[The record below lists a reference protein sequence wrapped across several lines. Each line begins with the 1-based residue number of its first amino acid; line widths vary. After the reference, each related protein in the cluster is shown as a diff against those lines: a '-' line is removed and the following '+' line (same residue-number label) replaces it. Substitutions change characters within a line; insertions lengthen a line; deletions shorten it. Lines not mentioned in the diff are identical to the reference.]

1 MNFQFNEDDLEQVA
15 LEWLQSLGYDYK
27 KGNEISMTG
36 LAPER
41 KSDKDVVLHERLEK
55 ALRKINS
62 DIHPRFIEKAIHELI
77 LEKSPN
83 LLENNLTF
91 HENLIN
97 GIEVED
103 YDDEGQS
110 VVEIVKIVDFEHPQ
124 NNDFLTVNQFTVVN
138 GDYTK
143 RPDIVLFI
151 NGLPI
156 VVIELKNSTNET
168 VGVEDGYHQ
177 LETYKMHI
185 PQLFTFN
192 EVLVTSDGINTKA
205 GSLTANYDRF
215 MTWRSKDGETESSS
229 SLASLDILIH
239 GMLNPETLLDLIRY
253 FVVFQDDGR
262 GHTSKILAAY
272 HQYYAVN
279 KAVDRALL
287 ASSGQGDGK
296 GGVIWHTQGSG
307 KSLTMVFFSGKLI
320 QKLNNPTLV
329 VVTDRND
336 LDNQLYSTFV
346 KSKGRSGKGLLRQTP
361 KQAETRKELKSLLSV
376 ESGGIVFTTMQKF
389 EPEQN
394 ETIMAALTERKNVIV
409 MADEAHRTQYG
420 FNAKY
425 DDKGEGIKY
434 GYAKYLRDALPNAT
448 FVGFT
453 GTPVASTDKN
463 TQMVFGNY
471 IDVYDMTQAV
481 ADGSTVKI
489 YYESRVIPLNLPQ
502 SLDLDEAYND
512 ITEDQEEDV
521 KQRLKS
527 KWSRIEALAGAKPRV
542 EALAK
547 DIIQHFETRQQAMK
561 GKGMIVTM
569 SRRIAVDLYDE
580 IIRLKPEWHSDDD
593 NKGVIKVVMT
603 GSSSDPASFQ
613 RHIGPKK
620 RRNVLEKRMKD
631 VNDELQLVIVRDMWL
646 TGFDVPSMH
655 TMYID
660 KPMKGHNLMQAIAR
674 VNRVFKDK
682 PGGLIVDY
690 VGIAES
696 LKEALKEYT
705 ESDQAQTAI
714 DTDKAVELML
724 LKYDVIQDMLYNLDY
739 SKFNS
744 EKKSERYYT
753 ISDTMDYVIG
763 LGEDERQRF
772 IKTVTELGKAFALC
786 ATEPTAQ
793 ELNDEIAFFKAVKAG
808 LVKLLQPSKEGKT
821 RKTPAEVEAEIN
833 QLVSQS
839 VVTEDVIDIYQTLG
853 LEQPDLSI
861 LSDDFL
867 KDVEGLKQKN
877 VAVELLNRLLKGQV
891 KSLMKMNAT
900 VSKRFS
906 EMLGNSINKYN
917 NRSIETS
924 KVIEELIQLA
934 KDIKQEQQR
943 GNELGLNSDEIAF
956 YDALASHETAK
967 EAMGDKELRAI
978 AHELTKTV
986 KENMGVDWSKRDS
999 AKAKMRV
1006 AVRRLLKK
1014 YGYPPDLQKMAVEQ
1028 VVEQAELMA
1037 SNQLKN
1043 KLKEH
1048 PSPLSEGCSIF
1059 IVISIVF
1066 ILIDNGK

>member
-15 LEWLQSLGYDYK
+15 LEWLQSLGYDCK

-36 LAPER
+36 LTPER

-97 GIEVED
+97 GIEIED

-124 NNDFLTVNQFTVVN
+124 NNDFLAVNQFTVIN

-177 LETYKMHI
+177 LETYKMRI

-192 EVLVTSDGINTKA
+192 EVLVTSDGINTKG

-229 SLASLDILIH
+229 SLASLDVLIH

-253 FVVFQDDGR
+253 FVLFQDDGK
-262 GHTSKILAAY
+262 GHISKILAAY

-320 QKLNNPTLV
+320 QMLNNPTLV

-394 ETIMAALTERKNVIV
+394 ETTMTTLTERKNVIV

-502 SLDLDEAYND
+502 NLDLDEAYND

-593 NKGVIKVVMT
+593 DKGVIKVVMT

-620 RRNVLEKRMKD
+620 RRNLLEKRMKD

-808 LVKLLQPSKEGKT
+808 LVKLLQPPKEGKT

-833 QLVSQS
+833 QLVSRS
-839 VVTEDVIDIYQTLG
+839 VVTEDVIDVYQTLG

-877 VAVELLNRLLKGQV
+877 VAVELLNRLLKEQV
-891 KSLMKMNAT
+891 KSLMKTNAT

-917 NRSIETS
+917 SRSIETS

-956 YDALASHETAK
+956 YDALVSHETAK
-967 EAMGDKELRAI
+967 KAMEDKELRAI

-986 KENMGVDWSKRDS
+986 KEKMGVDWSKRDS

-1037 SNQLKN
+1037 SNQ
-1043 KLKEH
+1043 
-1048 PSPLSEGCSIF
+1048 
-1059 IVISIVF
+1059 
-1066 ILIDNGK
+1066 

>member
-27 KGNEISMTG
+27 KGNELSMTG

-55 ALRKINS
+55 ALKNINP
-62 DIHPRFIEKAIHELI
+62 DVHPNFIEKAIHELT

-97 GIEVED
+97 GIEIED

-110 VVEIVKIVDFEHPQ
+110 IVEIVKIVDFEHPQ
-124 NNDFLTVNQFTVVN
+124 NNDFLAVNQFTVVN

-177 LETYKMHI
+177 LETYKMRI

-229 SLASLDILIH
+229 SLASLDVLIH

-253 FVVFQDDGR
+253 FVLFQDDGK
-262 GHTSKILAAY
+262 GHISKILAAY

-320 QKLNNPTLV
+320 QMLNNPTLV

-502 SLDLDEAYND
+502 NLDLDEAYND

-593 NKGVIKVVMT
+593 DKGVIKIVMT

-620 RRNVLEKRMKD
+620 RRNLLEKRMKD

-839 VVTEDVIDIYQTLG
+839 VVTEDVIDVYQTLG

-891 KSLMKMNAT
+891 KSLMKTNAT

-917 NRSIETS
+917 SRSIETS

-956 YDALASHETAK
+956 YDALVSHETAK
-967 EAMGDKELRAI
+967 KAMEDKELRAI

-1037 SNQLKN
+1037 SNQ
-1043 KLKEH
+1043 
-1048 PSPLSEGCSIF
+1048 
-1059 IVISIVF
+1059 
-1066 ILIDNGK
+1066 

>member
-27 KGNEISMTG
+27 KGSEISVTG

-62 DIHPRFIEKAIHELI
+62 DIHPRFIEKAIHELT

-103 YDDEGQS
+103 YDNEGQS
-110 VVEIVKIVDFEHPQ
+110 IVEIVKIVDFEHPQ
-124 NNDFLTVNQFTVVN
+124 NNDFLAVNQLTIVN

-156 VVIELKNSTNET
+156 VVIELKNSTYET

-177 LETYKMHI
+177 LETYKMCI

-215 MTWRSKDGETESSS
+215 MTWRSKDGQTESSPG
-229 SLASLDILIH
+229 LASLDVLIH

-253 FVVFQDDGR
+253 FVLFQDDGKE
-262 GHTSKILAAY
+262 HISKILAAY

-320 QKLNNPTLV
+320 QMLNNPTLV

-394 ETIMAALTERKNVIV
+394 ETTMAALTERKNVIV

-502 SLDLDEAYND
+502 NLDLDEAYND

-580 IIRLKPEWHSDDD
+580 IVRLKPEWHSDDD
-593 NKGVIKVVMT
+593 DKGVIKVVMT
-603 GSSSDPASFQ
+603 GSSSDPTSFQ

-620 RRNVLEKRMKD
+620 RRNLLEKRMKD

-739 SKFNS
+739 SKFN
-744 EKKSERYYT
+744 
-753 ISDTMDYVIG
+753 
-763 LGEDERQRF
+763 
-772 IKTVTELGKAFALC
+772 
-786 ATEPTAQ
+786 
-793 ELNDEIAFFKAVKAG
+793 
-808 LVKLLQPSKEGKT
+808 
-821 RKTPAEVEAEIN
+821 
-833 QLVSQS
+833 
-839 VVTEDVIDIYQTLG
+839 
-853 LEQPDLSI
+853 
-861 LSDDFL
+861 
-867 KDVEGLKQKN
+867 
-877 VAVELLNRLLKGQV
+877 
-891 KSLMKMNAT
+891 
-900 VSKRFS
+900 
-906 EMLGNSINKYN
+906 
-917 NRSIETS
+917 
-924 KVIEELIQLA
+924 
-934 KDIKQEQQR
+934 
-943 GNELGLNSDEIAF
+943 
-956 YDALASHETAK
+956 
-967 EAMGDKELRAI
+967 
-978 AHELTKTV
+978 
-986 KENMGVDWSKRDS
+986 
-999 AKAKMRV
+999 
-1006 AVRRLLKK
+1006 
-1014 YGYPPDLQKMAVEQ
+1014 
-1028 VVEQAELMA
+1028 
-1037 SNQLKN
+1037 
-1043 KLKEH
+1043 
-1048 PSPLSEGCSIF
+1048 
-1059 IVISIVF
+1059 
-1066 ILIDNGK
+1066 

>member
-27 KGNEISMTG
+27 KGSEISVTG

-62 DIHPRFIEKAIHELI
+62 DIHPRFIEKAIHELT

-103 YDDEGQS
+103 YDNEGQS
-110 VVEIVKIVDFEHPQ
+110 IVEIVKIVDFEHPQ
-124 NNDFLTVNQFTVVN
+124 NNDFLAVNQLTIVN

-156 VVIELKNSTNET
+156 VVIELKNSTYET

-177 LETYKMHI
+177 LETYKMCI

-215 MTWRSKDGETESSS
+215 MTWRSKDGQTESSPG
-229 SLASLDILIH
+229 LASLDVLIH

-253 FVVFQDDGR
+253 FVLFQDDGKE
-262 GHTSKILAAY
+262 HISKILAAY

-320 QKLNNPTLV
+320 QMLNNPTLV

-394 ETIMAALTERKNVIV
+394 ETTMAALTERKNVIV

-502 SLDLDEAYND
+502 NLDLDEAYND

-580 IIRLKPEWHSDDD
+580 IVRLKPEWHSDDD
-593 NKGVIKVVMT
+593 DKGVIKVVMT
-603 GSSSDPASFQ
+603 GSSSDPTSFQ

-620 RRNVLEKRMKD
+620 RRNLLEKRMKD

-744 EKKSERYYT
+744 NKKSERYYT
-753 ISDTMDYVIG
+753 ISNTMDYVIG

-786 ATEPTAQ
+786 ATESTAQ

-808 LVKLLQPSKEGKT
+808 LVKLLQPPKEGKT
-821 RKTPAEVEAEIN
+821 RKTPAEVEADIN

-839 VVTEDVIDIYQTLG
+839 VVTEDVIDVYQTLG

-867 KDVEGLKQKN
+867 KEVEGLKQKN

-891 KSLMKMNAT
+891 KSLMKTNAT

-917 NRSIETS
+917 SRSIETS

-1037 SNQLKN
+1037 SNK
-1043 KLKEH
+1043 
-1048 PSPLSEGCSIF
+1048 
-1059 IVISIVF
+1059 
-1066 ILIDNGK
+1066 

>member
-1 MNFQFNEDDLEQVA
+1 MNFHFNEDDLEQVA

-27 KGNEISMTG
+27 KGNEISVTG
-36 LAPER
+36 LTPER

-55 ALRKINS
+55 ALKKINS
-62 DIHPRFIEKAIHELI
+62 EIHPRFIEKAIHELT

-97 GIEVED
+97 GVEIED

-110 VVEIVKIVDFEHPQ
+110 IVEIVKIVDFEHPQ
-124 NNDFLTVNQFTVVN
+124 NNDFLAVNQLTVVN

-151 NGLPI
+151 SGLPI

-177 LETYKMHI
+177 LETYKMRI

-192 EVLVTSDGINTKA
+192 EVLITSDGINTKA

-229 SLASLDILIH
+229 SLASLDVLIH

-253 FVVFQDDGR
+253 FVLFQDDGK
-262 GHTSKILAAY
+262 GHISKILAAY

-287 ASSGQGDGK
+287 ASSRQGDGK

-320 QKLNNPTLV
+320 QMLNNPTLV

-394 ETIMAALTERKNVIV
+394 ETTMAALTERKNVIV

-502 SLDLDEAYND
+502 NLDLDEAYND

-580 IIRLKPEWHSDDD
+580 IIRQKPEWHSDDD
-593 NKGVIKVVMT
+593 DKGVIKVVMT

-620 RRNVLEKRMKD
+620 RRNLLEKRMKD

-744 EKKSERYYT
+744 EKKSERYYA

-821 RKTPAEVEAEIN
+821 RKTPAEVEADIN

-839 VVTEDVIDIYQTLG
+839 VVTEDVIDVYQTLG

-891 KSLMKMNAT
+891 KSLMKTNAT

-917 NRSIETS
+917 SRSIETS

-943 GNELGLNSDEIAF
+943 GKELGLNSDEIAF

-1037 SNQLKN
+1037 SNQ
-1043 KLKEH
+1043 
-1048 PSPLSEGCSIF
+1048 
-1059 IVISIVF
+1059 
-1066 ILIDNGK
+1066 

>member
-1 MNFQFNEDDLEQVA
+1 MKFQFNEDDLEQVA

-27 KGNEISMTG
+27 KGNEISVTG
-36 LAPER
+36 LTPER

-55 ALRKINS
+55 ALKKINS
-62 DIHPRFIEKAIHELI
+62 DIHPHFIEKAIHELT

-97 GIEVED
+97 GVEIED

-110 VVEIVKIVDFEHPQ
+110 IVEIVKIIDFEHPQ
-124 NNDFLTVNQFTVVN
+124 NNDFLAVNQLTVVN

-177 LETYKMHI
+177 LETYKMRI

-229 SLASLDILIH
+229 SLTSLDVLIH
-239 GMLNPETLLDLIRY
+239 GMLNPNTLLDLIRY
-253 FVVFQDDGR
+253 FVLFQDDGK
-262 GHTSKILAAY
+262 GHISKILAAY

-320 QKLNNPTLV
+320 QMLNNPTLV

-394 ETIMAALTERKNVIV
+394 ETTMAALTERKNVIV

-502 SLDLDEAYND
+502 NLDLDEAYND

-542 EALAK
+542 ESLAK

-593 NKGVIKVVMT
+593 DKGVIKVVMT

-613 RHIGPKK
+613 RHIGSKK

-744 EKKSERYYT
+744 DKKSERYYT

-839 VVTEDVIDIYQTLG
+839 VVTEDVIDVYQTLG

-891 KSLMKMNAT
+891 KSLMKTNAT

-906 EMLGNSINKYN
+906 EMLGQSIEKYN

-924 KVIEELIQLA
+924 KIIEQLIQLA
-934 KDIKQEQQR
+934 KDLNEEHRR

-967 EAMGDKELRAI
+967 EVMGDKNLRAI

-986 KENMGVDWSKRDS
+986 KENMTVDWNKKASSR
-999 AKAKMRV
+999 AKMRRSV
-1006 AVRRLLKK
+1006 KRLLKE
-1014 YGYPPDLQKMAVEQ
+1014 YGYPPDLEAMAINQ

-1037 SNQLKN
+1037 SNQ
-1043 KLKEH
+1043 
-1048 PSPLSEGCSIF
+1048 
-1059 IVISIVF
+1059 
-1066 ILIDNGK
+1066 

>member
-27 KGNEISMTG
+27 KGNEISMAG

-62 DIHPRFIEKAIHELI
+62 DIHPRFIEKAIHELT

-97 GIEVED
+97 GIEIED
-103 YDDEGQS
+103 YDNEGQS
-110 VVEIVKIVDFEHPQ
+110 IVEIVKIVDFEHSQ
-124 NNDFLTVNQFTVVN
+124 NNDFLAVNQFTVVN

-177 LETYKMHI
+177 LETYKMRI

-229 SLASLDILIH
+229 SLASLDVLIH
-239 GMLNPETLLDLIRY
+239 GMLNPNTLLDLIRY
-253 FVVFQDDGR
+253 FVVFQDDGK
-262 GHTSKILAAY
+262 GHISKILAAY

-320 QKLNNPTLV
+320 QMLNNPTLV

-471 IDVYDMTQAV
+471 IDIYDMTQAV

-527 KWSRIEALAGAKPRV
+527 KWSRIEALAGAKPRI

-593 NKGVIKVVMT
+593 DKGVIKVVMT

-620 RRNVLEKRMKD
+620 RRNLLEKRMKD

-744 EKKSERYYT
+744 NKKSERYYT
-753 ISDTMDYVIG
+753 ISNTMDYVIG

-786 ATEPTAQ
+786 ATKPTAQ

-808 LVKLLQPSKEGKT
+808 LVKLLQPPKEGKI

-839 VVTEDVIDIYQTLG
+839 VVTEDVIDVYQTLG

-867 KDVEGLKQKN
+867 KDIEGLKQKN

-891 KSLMKMNAT
+891 KSLMKTNAT

-917 NRSIETS
+917 SRSIETS

-943 GNELGLNSDEIAF
+943 GKELGLNSDEIAF
-956 YDALASHETAK
+956 YDSLVSHETAK
-967 EAMGDKELRAI
+967 KAMEDKELRAI

-1037 SNQLKN
+1037 SNQ
-1043 KLKEH
+1043 
-1048 PSPLSEGCSIF
+1048 
-1059 IVISIVF
+1059 
-1066 ILIDNGK
+1066 

>member
-27 KGNEISMTG
+27 KGNEISMTS
-36 LAPER
+36 LTPER

-62 DIHPRFIEKAIHELI
+62 DIHPRFIEKALHELT

-97 GIEVED
+97 GIEIED

-110 VVEIVKIVDFEHPQ
+110 IVEIVKIIDFEYPQ
-124 NNDFLTVNQFTVVN
+124 NNDFLAVNQLTIVN
-138 GDYTK
+138 GDYKK

-156 VVIELKNSTNET
+156 VVIELKNSTYET

-177 LETYKMHI
+177 LETYKMRI

-215 MTWRSKDGETESSS
+215 MTWRSKDGQTESSPG
-229 SLASLDILIH
+229 LASLDVLIH

-253 FVVFQDDGR
+253 FVLFQDDGKE
-262 GHTSKILAAY
+262 HISKILAAY

-320 QKLNNPTLV
+320 QMLNNPTLV

-394 ETIMAALTERKNVIV
+394 ETTMAALTERKNVIV

-502 SLDLDEAYND
+502 NLDLDEAYND

-580 IIRLKPEWHSDDD
+580 IVRLKPEWHSDDD
-593 NKGVIKVVMT
+593 DKGVIKVVMT
-603 GSSSDPASFQ
+603 GSSSDPTSFQ

-620 RRNVLEKRMKD
+620 RRNLLEKRMKD

-744 EKKSERYYT
+744 DKKSERYYT
-753 ISDTMDYVIG
+753 ISNTMDYVIG

-786 ATEPTAQ
+786 ATESTAQ

-808 LVKLLQPSKEGKT
+808 LVKLLQPPKEGKT

-839 VVTEDVIDIYQTLG
+839 VVTEDVIDVYQTLG

-861 LSDDFL
+861 LSDEFL

-891 KSLMKMNAT
+891 KSLMKTNAT

-906 EMLGNSINKYN
+906 EMLGNSINQYN
-917 NRSIETS
+917 SRSIEAS

-943 GNELGLNSDEIAF
+943 GSELGLNSDEIAF

-1037 SNQLKN
+1037 SNQ
-1043 KLKEH
+1043 
-1048 PSPLSEGCSIF
+1048 
-1059 IVISIVF
+1059 
-1066 ILIDNGK
+1066 

>member
-27 KGNEISMTG
+27 KGSEISVTG

-62 DIHPRFIEKAIHELI
+62 DIHPRFIEKAIHELT

-103 YDDEGQS
+103 YDNEGQS
-110 VVEIVKIVDFEHPQ
+110 IVEIVKIVDFEHPQ
-124 NNDFLTVNQFTVVN
+124 NNDFLAVNQLTIVN

-156 VVIELKNSTNET
+156 VVIELKNSTYET

-177 LETYKMHI
+177 LETYKMCI

-215 MTWRSKDGETESSS
+215 MTWRSKDGQTESSPG
-229 SLASLDILIH
+229 LASLDVLIH

-253 FVVFQDDGR
+253 FVLFQDDGKE
-262 GHTSKILAAY
+262 HISKILAAY

-320 QKLNNPTLV
+320 QMLNNPTLV

-394 ETIMAALTERKNVIV
+394 ETTMAALTERKNVIV

-502 SLDLDEAYND
+502 NLDLDEAYND

-527 KWSRIEALAGAKPRV
+527 KWSRIEALAGAKPRI

-580 IIRLKPEWHSDDD
+580 IVRLKPEWHSDDD
-593 NKGVIKVVMT
+593 DKGVIKVVMT
-603 GSSSDPASFQ
+603 GSSSDPTSFQ

-620 RRNVLEKRMKD
+620 RRNLLEKRMKD

-744 EKKSERYYT
+744 DKKSERYYT
-753 ISDTMDYVIG
+753 ISNTMDYVIG

-786 ATEPTAQ
+786 ATESTAQ

-808 LVKLLQPSKEGKT
+808 LVKLLQPPKEGKT
-821 RKTPAEVEAEIN
+821 RKTPAEVEADIN

-839 VVTEDVIDIYQTLG
+839 VVTEDVIDVYQTLG

-891 KSLMKMNAT
+891 KSLMKTNAT

-917 NRSIETS
+917 SRSIETS

-1037 SNQLKN
+1037 SNK
-1043 KLKEH
+1043 
-1048 PSPLSEGCSIF
+1048 
-1059 IVISIVF
+1059 
-1066 ILIDNGK
+1066 

>member
-27 KGNEISMTG
+27 KGSEISVTG

-62 DIHPRFIEKAIHELI
+62 DIHPRFIEKAIHELT

-103 YDDEGQS
+103 YDNEGQS
-110 VVEIVKIVDFEHPQ
+110 IVEIVKIVDFEHPQ
-124 NNDFLTVNQFTVVN
+124 NNDFLAVNQLTIVN

-156 VVIELKNSTNET
+156 VVIELKNSTYET

-177 LETYKMHI
+177 LETYKMCI

-215 MTWRSKDGETESSS
+215 MTWRSKDGQTESSPG
-229 SLASLDILIH
+229 LASLDVLIH

-253 FVVFQDDGR
+253 FVLFQDDGKE
-262 GHTSKILAAY
+262 HISKILAAY

-287 ASSGQGDGK
+287 ASSGKGDGK

-320 QKLNNPTLV
+320 QMLNNPTLV

-394 ETIMAALTERKNVIV
+394 ETTMAALTERKNVIV

-502 SLDLDEAYND
+502 NLDLDEAYND

-580 IIRLKPEWHSDDD
+580 IVRLKPEWHSDDD
-593 NKGVIKVVMT
+593 DKGVIKVVMT
-603 GSSSDPASFQ
+603 GSSSDPTSFQ

-620 RRNVLEKRMKD
+620 RRNLLEKRMKD

-744 EKKSERYYT
+744 DKKSERYYT
-753 ISDTMDYVIG
+753 ISNTMDYVIG

-786 ATEPTAQ
+786 ATESTAQ

-808 LVKLLQPSKEGKT
+808 LVKLLQPPKEGKT
-821 RKTPAEVEAEIN
+821 RKTPAEVEADIN

-839 VVTEDVIDIYQTLG
+839 VVTEDVIDVYQTLG

-867 KDVEGLKQKN
+867 KEVEGLKQKN

-891 KSLMKMNAT
+891 KSLMKTNAT

-917 NRSIETS
+917 SRSIETS

-1037 SNQLKN
+1037 SNK
-1043 KLKEH
+1043 
-1048 PSPLSEGCSIF
+1048 
-1059 IVISIVF
+1059 
-1066 ILIDNGK
+1066 

>member
-15 LEWLQSLGYDYK
+15 LEWLKSLSYDYK
-27 KGNEISMTG
+27 KGNEISTAG

-62 DIHPRFIEKAIHELI
+62 DIHPRFIEKAIHELT

-97 GIEVED
+97 GIEIED

-110 VVEIVKIVDFEHPQ
+110 IVEIVKIVDFEHPQ
-124 NNDFLTVNQFTVVN
+124 NNDFLAVNQLTVVN

-177 LETYKMHI
+177 LETYKMRI

-192 EVLVTSDGINTKA
+192 EVLITSDGINTKA

-229 SLASLDILIH
+229 SLASLDVLIH

-253 FVVFQDDGR
+253 FVLFQDDGK
-262 GHTSKILAAY
+262 GHISKILAAY

-320 QKLNNPTLV
+320 QMLNNPTLV

-394 ETIMAALTERKNVIV
+394 ETTMAALTERKNVIV

-502 SLDLDEAYND
+502 NLDLDEAYNN

-527 KWSRIEALAGAKPRV
+527 KWSRVEALAGAKPRI

-593 NKGVIKVVMT
+593 DKGIIKVVMT

-620 RRNVLEKRMKD
+620 RRNLLEKRMKD

-744 EKKSERYYT
+744 DKKSERYYT
-753 ISDTMDYVIG
+753 ISNTMDYVIG

-786 ATEPTAQ
+786 ATEHTAQ

-808 LVKLLQPSKEGKT
+808 LVKLLQPPKEGKT

-839 VVTEDVIDIYQTLG
+839 VVTEDVIDVYQTLG

-891 KSLMKMNAT
+891 KSLMKTNAT

-917 NRSIETS
+917 SRSIETS

-956 YDALASHETAK
+956 YDALVSHETAK
-967 EAMGDKELRAI
+967 KAMEDKELRAI

-1037 SNQLKN
+1037 SNQ
-1043 KLKEH
+1043 
-1048 PSPLSEGCSIF
+1048 
-1059 IVISIVF
+1059 
-1066 ILIDNGK
+1066 

>member
-27 KGNEISMTG
+27 KGNEISMTS
-36 LAPER
+36 LTPER

-62 DIHPRFIEKAIHELI
+62 DIHPRFIEKAIHELT

-103 YDDEGQS
+103 YDNEGQS
-110 VVEIVKIVDFEHPQ
+110 IVEIVKIVDFEHPQ
-124 NNDFLTVNQFTVVN
+124 NNDFLAVNQLTIVN

-156 VVIELKNSTNET
+156 VVIELKNSTYET

-177 LETYKMHI
+177 LETYKMCI

-215 MTWRSKDGETESSS
+215 MTWRSKDGQTESSPG
-229 SLASLDILIH
+229 LASLDVLIH

-253 FVVFQDDGR
+253 FVLFQDDGKE
-262 GHTSKILAAY
+262 HISKILAAY

-320 QKLNNPTLV
+320 QMLNNPTLV

-394 ETIMAALTERKNVIV
+394 ETTMAALTERKNVIV

-593 NKGVIKVVMT
+593 DKGVIKVVMT
-603 GSSSDPASFQ
+603 GSSSDPTSFQ

-620 RRNVLEKRMKD
+620 RRNLLEKRMKD
-631 VNDELQLVIVRDMWL
+631 VDDELQLVIVRDMWL

-744 EKKSERYYT
+744 DKKSERYYT
-753 ISDTMDYVIG
+753 ISNTMDYVIG

-808 LVKLLQPSKEGKT
+808 LVKLLQPPKEGKT

-839 VVTEDVIDIYQTLG
+839 VVTEDVIDVYQTLG

-891 KSLMKMNAT
+891 KSLMKTNAT

-917 NRSIETS
+917 SRSIETS

-1037 SNQLKN
+1037 NNQ
-1043 KLKEH
+1043 
-1048 PSPLSEGCSIF
+1048 
-1059 IVISIVF
+1059 
-1066 ILIDNGK
+1066 

>member
-27 KGNEISMTG
+27 KGSEISVTG

-62 DIHPRFIEKAIHELI
+62 DIHPRFIEKAIHELT

-103 YDDEGQS
+103 YDNEGQS
-110 VVEIVKIVDFEHPQ
+110 IVEIVKIVDFEHPQ
-124 NNDFLTVNQFTVVN
+124 NNDFLAVNQLTIVN

-156 VVIELKNSTNET
+156 VVIELKNSTYET

-177 LETYKMHI
+177 LETYKMCI

-215 MTWRSKDGETESSS
+215 MTWRSKDGQTESSPG
-229 SLASLDILIH
+229 LASLDVLIH

-253 FVVFQDDGR
+253 FVLFQDDGKE
-262 GHTSKILAAY
+262 HISKILAAY

-320 QKLNNPTLV
+320 QMLNNPTLV

-394 ETIMAALTERKNVIV
+394 ETTMAALTERKNVIV

-502 SLDLDEAYND
+502 NLDLDEAYND

-580 IIRLKPEWHSDDD
+580 IVRLKPEWHSDDD
-593 NKGVIKVVMT
+593 DKGVIKVVMT
-603 GSSSDPASFQ
+603 GSSSDPTSFQ

-620 RRNVLEKRMKD
+620 RRNLLEKRMKD

-696 LKEALKEYT
+696 LKEALKAYT

-744 EKKSERYYT
+744 DKKSERYYT
-753 ISDTMDYVIG
+753 ISNTMDYVIG

-772 IKTVTELGKAFALC
+772 LKTVTELGKAFALC
-786 ATEPTAQ
+786 ATESTAQ

-808 LVKLLQPSKEGKT
+808 LVKLLQPPKEGKT
-821 RKTPAEVEAEIN
+821 RKTPAEVEADIN

-839 VVTEDVIDIYQTLG
+839 VVTEDVIDVYQTLG

-867 KDVEGLKQKN
+867 KEVEGLKQKN

-891 KSLMKMNAT
+891 KSLMKTNAT

-917 NRSIETS
+917 SRSIETS

-1037 SNQLKN
+1037 SNK
-1043 KLKEH
+1043 
-1048 PSPLSEGCSIF
+1048 
-1059 IVISIVF
+1059 
-1066 ILIDNGK
+1066 

>member
-27 KGNEISMTG
+27 KGSEISVTG

-62 DIHPRFIEKAIHELI
+62 DIHPRFIEKAIHELT

-103 YDDEGQS
+103 YDNEGQS
-110 VVEIVKIVDFEHPQ
+110 IVEIVKIVDFEHPQ
-124 NNDFLTVNQFTVVN
+124 NNDFLAVNQLTIVN

-156 VVIELKNSTNET
+156 VVIELKNSTYET

-177 LETYKMHI
+177 LETYKMCI

-215 MTWRSKDGETESSS
+215 MTWRSKDGQTESSPG
-229 SLASLDILIH
+229 LASLDVLIH

-253 FVVFQDDGR
+253 FVLFQDDGKE
-262 GHTSKILAAY
+262 HISKILAAY

-320 QKLNNPTLV
+320 QMLNNPTLV

-394 ETIMAALTERKNVIV
+394 ETTMAALTERKNVIV

-502 SLDLDEAYND
+502 NLDLDEAYND

-580 IIRLKPEWHSDDD
+580 IVRLKPEWHSDDD
-593 NKGVIKVVMT
+593 DKGVIKVVMT
-603 GSSSDPASFQ
+603 GSSSDPTSFQ

-620 RRNVLEKRMKD
+620 RRNLLEKRMKD

-744 EKKSERYYT
+744 DKKSERYYT
-753 ISDTMDYVIG
+753 ISNTMDYVIG

-772 IKTVTELGKAFALC
+772 IKTVTELGKAFALY
-786 ATEPTAQ
+786 ATESTAQ

-808 LVKLLQPSKEGKT
+808 LVKLLQPPKEGKT
-821 RKTPAEVEAEIN
+821 RKTPAEVEADIN

-839 VVTEDVIDIYQTLG
+839 VVTEDVIDVYQTLG

-867 KDVEGLKQKN
+867 KEVEGLKQKN

-891 KSLMKMNAT
+891 KSLMKTNAT

-917 NRSIETS
+917 SRSIETS

-1037 SNQLKN
+1037 SNK
-1043 KLKEH
+1043 
-1048 PSPLSEGCSIF
+1048 
-1059 IVISIVF
+1059 
-1066 ILIDNGK
+1066 

>member
-27 KGNEISMTG
+27 KGSEISVTG

-62 DIHPRFIEKAIHELI
+62 DIHPRFIEKAIHELT

-103 YDDEGQS
+103 YDNEGQS
-110 VVEIVKIVDFEHPQ
+110 IVEIVKIVDFEHPQ
-124 NNDFLTVNQFTVVN
+124 NNDFLAVNQLTIVN

-156 VVIELKNSTNET
+156 VVIELKNSTYET

-177 LETYKMHI
+177 LETYKMCI

-215 MTWRSKDGETESSS
+215 MTWRSKDGQTESSPG
-229 SLASLDILIH
+229 LASLDVLIH

-253 FVVFQDDGR
+253 FVLFQDDGKE
-262 GHTSKILAAY
+262 HISKILAAY

-320 QKLNNPTLV
+320 QMLNNPTLV

-394 ETIMAALTERKNVIV
+394 ETTMAALTERKNVIV

-502 SLDLDEAYND
+502 NLDLDEAYND

-580 IIRLKPEWHSDDD
+580 IVRLKPEWHSDDD
-593 NKGVIKVVMT
+593 DKGVIKVVMT
-603 GSSSDPASFQ
+603 GSSSDPTSFQ

-620 RRNVLEKRMKD
+620 RRNLLEKRMKD

-744 EKKSERYYT
+744 DKKSERYYT
-753 ISDTMDYVIG
+753 ISNTMDYVIG

-772 IKTVTELGKAFALC
+772 IKTVTELGKAFAFC
-786 ATEPTAQ
+786 DTEPKAQ
-793 ELNDEIAFFKAVKAG
+793 KLNDEIAFFKAVKAG
-808 LVKLLQPSKEGKT
+808 LVKLLQPSKEGKIY
-821 RKTPAEVEAEIN
+821 KTLAEVEAEIN

-853 LEQPDLSI
+853 LKQPDLSI

-867 KDVEGLKQKN
+867 KDVEGLKQK
-877 VAVELLNRLLKGQV
+877 LWR
-891 KSLMKMNAT
+891 
-900 VSKRFS
+900 
-906 EMLGNSINKYN
+906 
-917 NRSIETS
+917 
-924 KVIEELIQLA
+924 
-934 KDIKQEQQR
+934 
-943 GNELGLNSDEIAF
+943 
-956 YDALASHETAK
+956 
-967 EAMGDKELRAI
+967 
-978 AHELTKTV
+978 
-986 KENMGVDWSKRDS
+986 
-999 AKAKMRV
+999 
-1006 AVRRLLKK
+1006 
-1014 YGYPPDLQKMAVEQ
+1014 
-1028 VVEQAELMA
+1028 
-1037 SNQLKN
+1037 
-1043 KLKEH
+1043 
-1048 PSPLSEGCSIF
+1048 
-1059 IVISIVF
+1059 
-1066 ILIDNGK
+1066 

>member
-27 KGNEISMTG
+27 KGNEMSITG
-36 LAPER
+36 LSSER
-41 KSDKDVVLHERLEK
+41 RSDKDVVLHERLEK
-55 ALRKINS
+55 ALKNINPDVHS
-62 DIHPRFIEKAIHELI
+62 NFIEKAIHELT

-103 YDDEGQS
+103 YDNEGQS
-110 VVEIVKIVDFEHPQ
+110 IVEIVKIVDFEHPQ
-124 NNDFLTVNQFTVVN
+124 NNDFLAVNQLTVVN

-177 LETYKMHI
+177 LETYKMRI

-192 EVLVTSDGINTKA
+192 EVLITSDGINTKA

-215 MTWRSKDGETESSS
+215 MTWRSKDGETESPS
-229 SLASLDILIH
+229 SLASLDVLIH

-253 FVVFQDDGR
+253 FVLFQSDGK
-262 GHTSKILAAY
+262 GHISKILAAY

-320 QKLNNPTLV
+320 QMLNNPTLV

-394 ETIMAALTERKNVIV
+394 ETTMTALTERKNVIV

-425 DDKGEGIKY
+425 DDKGKGIKY

-502 SLDLDEAYND
+502 NLDLDEAYND

-593 NKGVIKVVMT
+593 DKGVIKVVMT

-620 RRNVLEKRMKD
+620 RRNLLEKRMKD

-786 ATEPTAQ
+786 VTEPTAQ
-793 ELNDEIAFFKAVKAG
+793 ELNDEIAFFKAIKAG
-808 LVKLLQPSKEGKT
+808 LVKLLQPSKEGKI
-821 RKTPAEVEAEIN
+821 RKTPVEVEAEIN

-839 VVTEDVIDIYQTLG
+839 VVTEDVIDVYQTLG

-891 KSLMKMNAT
+891 KSLMKTNAT

-917 NRSIETS
+917 SRSIETS

-956 YDALASHETAK
+956 YDALVSHETAK
-967 EAMGDKELRAI
+967 KAMEDKELRAI

-1037 SNQLKN
+1037 SNQ
-1043 KLKEH
+1043 
-1048 PSPLSEGCSIF
+1048 
-1059 IVISIVF
+1059 
-1066 ILIDNGK
+1066 

>member
-27 KGNEISMTG
+27 KGNEISMTS
-36 LAPER
+36 LTPER

-62 DIHPRFIEKAIHELI
+62 DIHPRFIEKALHELT

-97 GIEVED
+97 GIEIED

-110 VVEIVKIVDFEHPQ
+110 IVEIVKIIDFEYPQ
-124 NNDFLTVNQFTVVN
+124 NNDFLAVNQLTIVN
-138 GDYTK
+138 GDYKK

-177 LETYKMHI
+177 LETYKMRI

-215 MTWRSKDGETESSS
+215 MTWRSKDGQTESSPG
-229 SLASLDILIH
+229 LASLDVLIH

-253 FVVFQDDGR
+253 FVLFQDDGK
-262 GHTSKILAAY
+262 GHISKILAAY

-287 ASSGQGDGK
+287 ASSEQGDGK

-320 QKLNNPTLV
+320 QMLNNPTLV

-394 ETIMAALTERKNVIV
+394 ETTMATLTERKNVIV

-502 SLDLDEAYND
+502 SLDLDKAYND

-527 KWSRIEALAGAKPRV
+527 KWSRIEALAGAKPRI

-593 NKGVIKVVMT
+593 DKGVIKVVMT
-603 GSSSDPASFQ
+603 GSSSDPTSFQ

-620 RRNVLEKRMKD
+620 RRNLLEKRMKD

-744 EKKSERYYT
+744 NKKSERYYT
-753 ISDTMDYVIG
+753 ISNTMDYVIG

-786 ATEPTAQ
+786 ATKPTAQ

-808 LVKLLQPSKEGKT
+808 LVKLLQPPKEGKI

-839 VVTEDVIDIYQTLG
+839 VVTEDVIDVYQTLG

-867 KDVEGLKQKN
+867 KDIEGLKQKN

-891 KSLMKMNAT
+891 KLLMKTNAT

-917 NRSIETS
+917 SRSIETS

-943 GNELGLNSDEIAF
+943 GKELGLNSDEIAF
-956 YDALASHETAK
+956 YDSLVSHETAK
-967 EAMGDKELRAI
+967 KAMEDKELRAI

-1037 SNQLKN
+1037 SNQ
-1043 KLKEH
+1043 
-1048 PSPLSEGCSIF
+1048 
-1059 IVISIVF
+1059 
-1066 ILIDNGK
+1066 

>member
-27 KGNEISMTG
+27 KGNEISMTS
-36 LAPER
+36 LTPER

-62 DIHPRFIEKAIHELI
+62 DIHPRFIEKAIHELT

-103 YDDEGQS
+103 YDNEGQS
-110 VVEIVKIVDFEHPQ
+110 IVEIVKIVDFEHPQ
-124 NNDFLTVNQFTVVN
+124 NNDFLAVNQLTIVN
-138 GDYTK
+138 GDYKK

-177 LETYKMHI
+177 LETYKMRI

-215 MTWRSKDGETESSS
+215 MTWRSKDGQTESSPG
-229 SLASLDILIH
+229 LASLDVLIH

-253 FVVFQDDGR
+253 FVLFQDDGK
-262 GHTSKILAAY
+262 GHISKILAAY

-287 ASSGQGDGK
+287 ASSEQGDGK

-320 QKLNNPTLV
+320 QMLNNPTLV

-394 ETIMAALTERKNVIV
+394 ETTMAALTERKNVIV

-502 SLDLDEAYND
+502 NLDLDEAYND
-512 ITEDQEEDV
+512 ITEDQEEDI

-593 NKGVIKVVMT
+593 DKGVIKVVMT
-603 GSSSDPASFQ
+603 GSSSDPSSFQ

-620 RRNVLEKRMKD
+620 RRNLLEKRMKD

-739 SKFNS
+739 SKFDS
-744 EKKSERYYT
+744 EKKSERYYA

-808 LVKLLQPSKEGKT
+808 LVKLLQPPKEGKT

-839 VVTEDVIDIYQTLG
+839 VVTEDVIDVYQTLG

-891 KSLMKMNAT
+891 KSLMKTNAT

-917 NRSIETS
+917 SRSIETS

-1037 SNQLKN
+1037 SNQ
-1043 KLKEH
+1043 
-1048 PSPLSEGCSIF
+1048 
-1059 IVISIVF
+1059 
-1066 ILIDNGK
+1066 

>member
-36 LAPER
+36 LTPER

-62 DIHPRFIEKAIHELI
+62 DIHPRFIEKAIHELT

-103 YDDEGQS
+103 YDNEGQS
-110 VVEIVKIVDFEHPQ
+110 IVNNVNNVDFEHPQ
-124 NNDFLTVNQFTVVN
+124 NNDFLAVNQFTVVN

-177 LETYKMHI
+177 LETYKMRI

-229 SLASLDILIH
+229 NLASLDVLIH

-253 FVVFQDDGR
+253 FVLFQDDDK
-262 GHTSKILAAY
+262 GHSSKILAAY

-279 KAVDRALL
+279 KAVDRVLL

-320 QKLNNPTLV
+320 QMLNNPTLV

-394 ETIMAALTERKNVIV
+394 ETTMAALTERKNVIV

-434 GYAKYLRDALPNAT
+434 GYAKYLRDALPNAS

-453 GTPVASTDKN
+453 GTPVSSTDKN

-481 ADGSTVKI
+481 EDGSTVKI

-502 SLDLDEAYND
+502 NLDLDEAYND

-580 IIRLKPEWHSDDD
+580 IVRLKPEWHSDDD
-593 NKGVIKVVMT
+593 DKGVIKVVMT
-603 GSSSDPASFQ
+603 GSSSDPTSFQ

-620 RRNVLEKRMKD
+620 RRNLLEKRMKD

-744 EKKSERYYT
+744 DKKSERYYT
-753 ISDTMDYVIG
+753 ISNTMDYVIG

-786 ATEPTAQ
+786 ATESTAQ

-808 LVKLLQPSKEGKT
+808 LVKLLQPPKEGKT

-839 VVTEDVIDIYQTLG
+839 VVTEDVIDVYQTLG

-861 LSDDFL
+861 LSDEFL

-891 KSLMKMNAT
+891 KSLMKTNAT

-906 EMLGNSINKYN
+906 EMLGNSINQYN
-917 NRSIETS
+917 SRSIEAS

-943 GNELGLNSDEIAF
+943 GSELGLNSDEIAF

-1037 SNQLKN
+1037 SNQ
-1043 KLKEH
+1043 
-1048 PSPLSEGCSIF
+1048 
-1059 IVISIVF
+1059 
-1066 ILIDNGK
+1066 

>member
-15 LEWLQSLGYDYK
+15 LEWLQSLGYEYK
-27 KGNEISMTG
+27 KGNEISVVG
-36 LAPER
+36 LTPER
-41 KSDKDVVLHERLEK
+41 KSDKEVVLHERLEK
-55 ALRKINS
+55 ALRKINP
-62 DIHPRFIEKAIHELI
+62 DIHPRFVEKAIHELT

-97 GIEVED
+97 GIEIED

-110 VVEIVKIVDFEHPQ
+110 IVEIVKIVDFVHPQ
-124 NNDFLTVNQFTVVN
+124 NNDFLAVNQLTIVN

-143 RPDIVLFI
+143 RPDIVLFV
-151 NGLPI
+151 NGLPV

-177 LETYKMHI
+177 LETYKMRI

-215 MTWRSKDGETESSS
+215 MTWRSKDGQTESSS
-229 SLASLDILIH
+229 SLASLDVLIH

-253 FVVFQDDGR
+253 FVLFQDDGK
-262 GHTSKILAAY
+262 GHLSKILAAY

-320 QKLNNPTLV
+320 QMLNNPTLV

-336 LDNQLYSTFV
+336 LDNQLFSTFA

-361 KQAETRKELKSLLSV
+361 KQAETSKELKSLLSV
-376 ESGGIVFTTMQKF
+376 ESGGIIFTTMQKF
-389 EPEQN
+389 EPEAN
-394 ETIMAALTERKNVIV
+394 ETTMAALTERKNVIV

-425 DDKGEGIKY
+425 DEKGEGIKY

-502 SLDLDEAYND
+502 NLDLDESYNE
-512 ITEDQEEDV
+512 ITEDQEDDV

-527 KWSRIEALAGAKPRV
+527 KWSRIEALAGAQPRI

-580 IIRLKPEWHSDDD
+580 IIRQKPKWHSDDD
-593 NKGVIKVVMT
+593 DKGVIKVVMT

-620 RRNVLEKRMKD
+620 RRNLLEKRMKD

-724 LKYDVIQDMLYNLDY
+724 MKYDVIQDMLYNLDY

-744 EKKSERYYT
+744 ENKSERYYA

-763 LGEDERQRF
+763 LGEEERQRF
-772 IKTVTELGKAFALC
+772 IKTVTELSKAFALC

-793 ELNDEIAFFKAVKAG
+793 DLNDEIAFFKAVKAG
-808 LVKLLQPSKEGKT
+808 LVKLLQPPKEGKI
-821 RKTPAEVEAEIN
+821 RKTPAEIEAEIN

-839 VVTEDVIDIYQTLG
+839 VVTEDVIDVYQTLG

-867 KDVEGLKQKN
+867 KDVQGLKQKN

-891 KSLMKMNAT
+891 KSLMKTNAT

-917 NRSIETS
+917 SRSIETS
-924 KVIEELIQLA
+924 KVIEELVQLA

-986 KENMGVDWSKRDS
+986 KENMGVDWSIRDS

-1037 SNQLKN
+1037 SNQ
-1043 KLKEH
+1043 
-1048 PSPLSEGCSIF
+1048 
-1059 IVISIVF
+1059 
-1066 ILIDNGK
+1066 

>member
-15 LEWLQSLGYDYK
+15 LEWLQSLSYDYK
-27 KGNEISMTG
+27 KGNELSMTG
-36 LAPER
+36 LTPER
-41 KSDKDVVLHERLEK
+41 KSDQDVVLHERLEK
-55 ALRKINS
+55 ALKKINS

-97 GIEVED
+97 GIEIED

-110 VVEIVKIVDFEHPQ
+110 VVEIVKIVDFVHPQ
-124 NNDFLTVNQFTVVN
+124 NNDFLAVNQFTVVN

-177 LETYKMHI
+177 LETYKMRI

-229 SLASLDILIH
+229 SLASLDVLIH

-253 FVVFQDDGR
+253 FVLFQDDGK
-262 GHTSKILAAY
+262 GHISKILAAY

-287 ASSGQGDGK
+287 ASSGRGDGK

-320 QKLNNPTLV
+320 QMLNNPTLV
-329 VVTDRND
+329 IVTDRND

-394 ETIMAALTERKNVIV
+394 ETTMAALTERKNVIV

-425 DDKGEGIKY
+425 DDKGKGIKY

-448 FVGFT
+448 FIGFT

-502 SLDLDEAYND
+502 NLDLDEAYND

-593 NKGVIKVVMT
+593 DKGIIKVVMT

-620 RRNVLEKRMKD
+620 RRNLLEKRMKD

-724 LKYDVIQDMLYNLDY
+724 LKYDVIQDMLCNLDY

-891 KSLMKMNAT
+891 KSLMKTNAT

-1037 SNQLKN
+1037 SNQ
-1043 KLKEH
+1043 
-1048 PSPLSEGCSIF
+1048 
-1059 IVISIVF
+1059 
-1066 ILIDNGK
+1066 

>member
-36 LAPER
+36 LTPER

-62 DIHPRFIEKAIHELI
+62 DIHPRFIEKAIHELT

-97 GIEVED
+97 GIEIED

-110 VVEIVKIVDFEHPQ
+110 VVEIVKIVDFEYPQ
-124 NNDFLTVNQFTVVN
+124 NNDFLAVNQFTVVN

-156 VVIELKNSTNET
+156 VVIELKNSTIET
-168 VGVEDGYHQ
+168 VGVEDGYRQ
-177 LETYKMHI
+177 LETYKMRI

-229 SLASLDILIH
+229 SLASLDVLIH

-253 FVVFQDDGR
+253 FVLFQDDGK
-262 GHTSKILAAY
+262 GHISKILAAY

-320 QKLNNPTLV
+320 QMLNNPTLV

-394 ETIMAALTERKNVIV
+394 ETTMSALTERKNVIV

-489 YYESRVIPLNLPQ
+489 YYESRIIPLNLPQ
-502 SLDLDEAYND
+502 NLDLDEAYND

-593 NKGVIKVVMT
+593 DKGVIKVVMT
-603 GSSSDPASFQ
+603 GSSSDPTSFQ

-620 RRNVLEKRMKD
+620 RRNLLEKRMKD
-631 VNDELQLVIVRDMWL
+631 MNDELQLVIVRDMWL

-714 DTDKAVELML
+714 DTDKTVELML

-744 EKKSERYYT
+744 EKKSERYYA

-808 LVKLLQPSKEGKT
+808 LVKLLQPPKEGKT

-839 VVTEDVIDIYQTLG
+839 VVTEDVIDVYQTLG

-891 KSLMKMNAT
+891 KSLMKTNAT

-917 NRSIETS
+917 SRSIETS

-1037 SNQLKN
+1037 SNQ
-1043 KLKEH
+1043 
-1048 PSPLSEGCSIF
+1048 
-1059 IVISIVF
+1059 
-1066 ILIDNGK
+1066 

>member
-15 LEWLQSLGYDYK
+15 LEWLKSLGYDYK
-27 KGNEISMTG
+27 KGNEISTAG

-62 DIHPRFIEKAIHELI
+62 DIHPRFIEKAIHELT

-97 GIEVED
+97 GIEIED

-110 VVEIVKIVDFEHPQ
+110 IVEIVKIVDFEHPQ
-124 NNDFLTVNQFTVVN
+124 NNDFLAVNQLTVVN

-177 LETYKMHI
+177 LETYKMRI

-192 EVLVTSDGINTKA
+192 EVLITSDGINTKA

-229 SLASLDILIH
+229 SLASLDVLIH

-253 FVVFQDDGR
+253 FVLFQDDGK
-262 GHTSKILAAY
+262 GHISKILAAY

-320 QKLNNPTLV
+320 QMLNNPTLV

-394 ETIMAALTERKNVIV
+394 ETTMAALTERKNVIV

-502 SLDLDEAYND
+502 NLDLDEAYNN

-527 KWSRIEALAGAKPRV
+527 KWSRVEALAGAKPRI

-593 NKGVIKVVMT
+593 DKGIIKVVMT

-620 RRNVLEKRMKD
+620 RRNFLEKRMKD

-744 EKKSERYYT
+744 DKKSERYYT
-753 ISDTMDYVIG
+753 ISNTMDYVIG

-786 ATEPTAQ
+786 ATEHTAQ

-808 LVKLLQPSKEGKT
+808 LVKLLQPPKEGKT

-839 VVTEDVIDIYQTLG
+839 VVTEDVIDVYQTLG

-891 KSLMKMNAT
+891 KSLMKTNAT

-917 NRSIETS
+917 SRSIETS

-956 YDALASHETAK
+956 YDALVSHETAK
-967 EAMGDKELRAI
+967 KAMEDKELRAI

-1037 SNQLKN
+1037 SNQ
-1043 KLKEH
+1043 
-1048 PSPLSEGCSIF
+1048 
-1059 IVISIVF
+1059 
-1066 ILIDNGK
+1066 

>member
-27 KGNEISMTG
+27 KGNEISVTG
-36 LAPER
+36 LSPER

-62 DIHPRFIEKAIHELI
+62 DIHPRFIEKAIHELT

-97 GIEVED
+97 GIEIED

-110 VVEIVKIVDFEHPQ
+110 IVEIVKIVDFEHPQ
-124 NNDFLTVNQFTVVN
+124 NNDFLAVNQLTVVK

-177 LETYKMHI
+177 LETYKMRV

-192 EVLVTSDGINTKA
+192 EVLITSDGINTKA

-229 SLASLDILIH
+229 SLASLDVLIH

-253 FVVFQDDGR
+253 FVLFQDDGK
-262 GHTSKILAAY
+262 GHISKILAAY

-320 QKLNNPTLV
+320 QMLNNPTLV

-394 ETIMAALTERKNVIV
+394 ETTMAALTERKNVIV

-502 SLDLDEAYND
+502 NLDLDEAYND

-593 NKGVIKVVMT
+593 DKGVIKVVMT
-603 GSSSDPASFQ
+603 GSSSDPTSFQ

-821 RKTPAEVEAEIN
+821 RKTSAEVEAEIN

-839 VVTEDVIDIYQTLG
+839 VVTEDVIDVYQTLG

-891 KSLMKMNAT
+891 KSLMKTNVT

-917 NRSIETS
+917 SRSIETS

-1037 SNQLKN
+1037 SNQ
-1043 KLKEH
+1043 
-1048 PSPLSEGCSIF
+1048 
-1059 IVISIVF
+1059 
-1066 ILIDNGK
+1066 

>member
-27 KGNEISMTG
+27 KGSEISVTG

-62 DIHPRFIEKAIHELI
+62 DIHPRFIEKAIHELT

-103 YDDEGQS
+103 YDNEGQS
-110 VVEIVKIVDFEHPQ
+110 IVEIVKIVDFEHPQ
-124 NNDFLTVNQFTVVN
+124 NNDFLAVNQLTIVN

-156 VVIELKNSTNET
+156 VVIELKNSTYET

-177 LETYKMHI
+177 LETYKMCI

-205 GSLTANYDRF
+205 GSLSANYDRF
-215 MTWRSKDGETESSS
+215 MTWRSKDGQTESSPG
-229 SLASLDILIH
+229 LASLDVLIH

-253 FVVFQDDGR
+253 FVLFQDDGKE
-262 GHTSKILAAY
+262 HISKILAAY

-320 QKLNNPTLV
+320 QMLNNPTLV

-394 ETIMAALTERKNVIV
+394 ETTMAALTERKNVIV

-502 SLDLDEAYND
+502 NLDLDEAYND

-580 IIRLKPEWHSDDD
+580 IVRLKPEWHSDDD
-593 NKGVIKVVMT
+593 DKGVIKVVMT
-603 GSSSDPASFQ
+603 GSSSDPTSFQ

-620 RRNVLEKRMKD
+620 RRNLLEKRMKD

-744 EKKSERYYT
+744 DKKSERYYT
-753 ISDTMDYVIG
+753 ISNTMDYVIG

-786 ATEPTAQ
+786 ATESTAQ

-808 LVKLLQPSKEGKT
+808 LVKLLQPPKEGKT
-821 RKTPAEVEAEIN
+821 RKTPAEVEADIN

-839 VVTEDVIDIYQTLG
+839 VVTEDVIDVYQTLG

-867 KDVEGLKQKN
+867 KEVEGLKQKN

-891 KSLMKMNAT
+891 KSLMKTNAT

-917 NRSIETS
+917 SRSIETS

-1037 SNQLKN
+1037 SNK
-1043 KLKEH
+1043 
-1048 PSPLSEGCSIF
+1048 
-1059 IVISIVF
+1059 
-1066 ILIDNGK
+1066 

>member
-27 KGNEISMTG
+27 KGNEISMIG
-36 LAPER
+36 LTPER
-41 KSDKDVVLHERLEK
+41 KSDKEVVLHERLEK

-62 DIHPRFIEKAIHELI
+62 GIHPRFIEKAIHELT

-124 NNDFLTVNQFTVVN
+124 NNDFLAVNQFTVVN

-177 LETYKMHI
+177 LETYKMRI

-215 MTWRSKDGETESSS
+215 MTWRSKDGQTESSPG
-229 SLASLDILIH
+229 LASLDVLIH

-253 FVVFQDDGR
+253 FVLFQDDGKE
-262 GHTSKILAAY
+262 HISKILAAY

-320 QKLNNPTLV
+320 QMLNNPTLV

-394 ETIMAALTERKNVIV
+394 ETTMAALTERKNVIV

-502 SLDLDEAYND
+502 NLDLDEAYND

-580 IIRLKPEWHSDDD
+580 IVRLKPEWHSDDD
-593 NKGVIKVVMT
+593 DKGVIKVVMT
-603 GSSSDPASFQ
+603 GSSSDPTSFQ

-620 RRNVLEKRMKD
+620 RRNLLEKRMKD

-744 EKKSERYYT
+744 DKKSERYYT
-753 ISDTMDYVIG
+753 ISNTMDYVIG

-786 ATEPTAQ
+786 ATESTAQ
-793 ELNDEIAFFKAVKAG
+793 ELNNEIAFFKAVKAG
-808 LVKLLQPSKEGKT
+808 LVKLLQPPKEGKT

-839 VVTEDVIDIYQTLG
+839 VVTEDVIDVYQTLG

-891 KSLMKMNAT
+891 KSLMKTNAT

-917 NRSIETS
+917 SRSIETS

-943 GNELGLNSDEIAF
+943 GKELGLNSDEIAF
-956 YDALASHETAK
+956 YDALVSYETAK
-967 EAMGDKELRAI
+967 KAMEDKELRAI

-1037 SNQLKN
+1037 SNQ
-1043 KLKEH
+1043 
-1048 PSPLSEGCSIF
+1048 
-1059 IVISIVF
+1059 
-1066 ILIDNGK
+1066 

>member
-36 LAPER
+36 LTPER

-62 DIHPRFIEKAIHELI
+62 DIHPRFIEKAIHELT

-97 GIEVED
+97 GIEIED

-110 VVEIVKIVDFEHPQ
+110 VVEIVKIVDFEYPQ
-124 NNDFLTVNQFTVVN
+124 NNDFLAVNQFTVVN

-156 VVIELKNSTNET
+156 VVIELKNSTIET
-168 VGVEDGYHQ
+168 VGVEDGYRQ
-177 LETYKMHI
+177 LETYKMRI

-229 SLASLDILIH
+229 SLASLDVLIH

-253 FVVFQDDGR
+253 FVLFQDDGK
-262 GHTSKILAAY
+262 GHISKILAAY

-320 QKLNNPTLV
+320 QMLNNPTLV

-394 ETIMAALTERKNVIV
+394 ETTMSALTERKNVIV

-489 YYESRVIPLNLPQ
+489 YYESRIIPLNLPQ
-502 SLDLDEAYND
+502 NLDLDEAYND

-593 NKGVIKVVMT
+593 DKGVIKVVMT
-603 GSSSDPASFQ
+603 GSSSDPTSFQ

-620 RRNVLEKRMKD
+620 RRNLLEKRMKD
-631 VNDELQLVIVRDMWL
+631 MNDELQLVIVRDMWL

-744 EKKSERYYT
+744 EKKSERYYA

-786 ATEPTAQ
+786 ANEPTAQ

-808 LVKLLQPSKEGKT
+808 LVKLLQPPKEGKT

-839 VVTEDVIDIYQTLG
+839 VVTEDVIDVYQTLG

-891 KSLMKMNAT
+891 KSLMKTNAT

-917 NRSIETS
+917 SRSIETS

-1037 SNQLKN
+1037 SNQ
-1043 KLKEH
+1043 
-1048 PSPLSEGCSIF
+1048 
-1059 IVISIVF
+1059 
-1066 ILIDNGK
+1066 

>member
-1 MNFQFNEDDLEQVA
+1 MMNFQFNEDDLEQVA
-15 LEWLQSLGYDYK
+15 LEWLESLGYDYK

-41 KSDKDVVLHERLEK
+41 KSDKEVVLHERLEK

-62 DIHPRFIEKAIHELI
+62 DTHPRFIEKAIHELI

-97 GIEVED
+97 GIEIED

-124 NNDFLTVNQFTVVN
+124 NNDFLAVNQFTVVN

-168 VGVEDGYHQ
+168 VGVEDGYQQ
-177 LETYKMHI
+177 LETYKMRI

-192 EVLVTSDGINTKA
+192 EVLVTSDGINTKS

-229 SLASLDILIH
+229 SLASLDVLIH

-253 FVVFQDDGR
+253 FVLFQDDGK
-262 GHTSKILAAY
+262 GHISKILAAY

-279 KAVDRALL
+279 KAIDRALL

-320 QKLNNPTLV
+320 QMLNNPTLV
-329 VVTDRND
+329 IVTDRND

-394 ETIMAALTERKNVIV
+394 ETTMASLTERKNVIV

-489 YYESRVIPLNLPQ
+489 YYESRIIPLNLPQ

-527 KWSRIEALAGAKPRV
+527 KWSRIEALAGAKPRI

-593 NKGVIKVVMT
+593 DKGVIKVVMT

-620 RRNVLEKRMKD
+620 RRNLLEKRMKD

-744 EKKSERYYT
+744 EKKSERYYA

-808 LVKLLQPSKEGKT
+808 LVKLLQPPKEGKT

-839 VVTEDVIDIYQTLG
+839 VVTEDVIDVYQTLG

-891 KSLMKMNAT
+891 KSLMKTNAT

-917 NRSIETS
+917 SRSIETS

-956 YDALASHETAK
+956 YDALVSHETAK
-967 EAMGDKELRAI
+967 KAMEDKELRAI

-1037 SNQLKN
+1037 SNQ
-1043 KLKEH
+1043 
-1048 PSPLSEGCSIF
+1048 
-1059 IVISIVF
+1059 
-1066 ILIDNGK
+1066 